1 MNIVK
6 LQYLGDVCFWLSKFI
21 IGNDILKNINVCN
34 ARKKNDC
41 NVIRR
46 QLIIFCMC
54 QLICPHLTFHLRIKI
69 FKLKTNNK

>member
-34 ARKKNDC
+34 ARKKMIVMLFLDN
-41 NVIRR
+41 
-46 QLIIFCMC
+46 
-54 QLICPHLTFHLRIKI
+54 
-69 FKLKTNNK
+69 